1 MKIAYHGVPF
11 PLWEVDSLQI
21 QQDQSLQLDGKPRW
35 PWQSLADH
43 QKSPF
48 LQPFITT
55 RLNCQS
61 IRRGET
67 NKKHNIL
74 KKIIINMLYAT
85 KSSIYS
91 YNLLFVAYKKKVQIN
106 TQVHGNKKIL
116 RTELVM
122 MQADL
127 TQKNQSTTSP
137 SKMFQHT
144 PLLFRTFHFIS
155 VTNGSF
161 L

>member
-11 PLWEVDSLQI
+11 PLWEVDSLQT
-21 QQDQSLQLDGKPRW
+21 QPGQSLQLDGKPRW

-67 NKKHNIL
+67 NKKTEQCFS
-74 KKIIINMLYAT
+74 KKTN
-85 KSSIYS
+85 
-91 YNLLFVAYKKKVQIN
+91 KKK
-106 TQVHGNKKIL
+106 
-116 RTELVM
+116 EY
-122 MQADL
+122 
-127 TQKNQSTTSP
+127 P
-137 SKMFQHT
+137 SQ
-144 PLLFRTFHFIS
+144 
-155 VTNGSF
+155 NYN
-161 L
+161 